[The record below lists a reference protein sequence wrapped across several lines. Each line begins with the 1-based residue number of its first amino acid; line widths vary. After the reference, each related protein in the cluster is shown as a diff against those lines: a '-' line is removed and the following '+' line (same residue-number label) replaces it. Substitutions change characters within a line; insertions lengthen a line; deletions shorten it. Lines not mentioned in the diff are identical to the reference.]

1 MKKVLLILAMVIGL
15 ASCTKYEE
23 FPLRPVSFEIG
34 GKKYYSAKDTRT
46 VYGNIF
52 NIPEPDSL
60 RITRREGHLSISYTR
75 TSDFINHDISGISLD
90 IKEVKATFETGEKI
104 SFDAG
109 DGLETYPSV
118 YFVPIKTSSASD
130 YDIYTAVNGWIE
142 FDRIDW
148 QNKTISGRFE
158 FNAALQEDSKE
169 CDHDKMIIVKNGSF
183 ANIPFA
189 VSRSSDSSEL

>member
-60 RITRREGHLSISYTR
+60 RITRREGHLSIS
-75 TSDFINHDISGISLD
+75 
-90 IKEVKATFETGEKI
+90 
-104 SFDAG
+104 
-109 DGLETYPSV
+109 
-118 YFVPIKTSSASD
+118 
-130 YDIYTAVNGWIE
+130 
-142 FDRIDW
+142 
-148 QNKTISGRFE
+148 
-158 FNAALQEDSKE
+158 
-169 CDHDKMIIVKNGSF
+169 
-183 ANIPFA
+183 
-189 VSRSSDSSEL
+189 